1 MTKEVIGLI
10 VGTVVTLLSFV
21 FVCGTFLYLYLRDQ
35 KLVRLAQSSVEGT
48 VIGYSRFREGYPPI
62 VEYTVDGLAYKKTL
76 QYFMIKTVTTP
87 WGPTKVSNDYTREEM
102 LAPSITRYSNSF
114 VSFDS
119 LMQTHF
125 PLYSELTVWYDPDK
139 PTRAY
144 VERYSGMDKFY
155 KWFGIG
161 FGLALVL
168 VYGIVILAFLSKI

>member
-1 MTKEVIGLI
+1 MNKEVIGLI
-10 VGTVVTLLSFV
+10 VGTIVTFLSFV

-35 KLVRLAQSSVEGT
+35 NLVRLAKSSVQGT

-62 VEYTVDGLAYKKTL
+62 VEYTVDGITYKKTL
-76 QYFMIKTVTTP
+76 QYFMIKTVTPP
-87 WGPTKVSNDYTREEM
+87 WGPTKVSNDYTSEEM

-125 PLYSELTVWYDPDK
+125 PLYSELTVWYDSDK
-139 PTRAY
+139 LTRAY
-144 VERYSGMDKFY
+144 VERYCEMDKFY